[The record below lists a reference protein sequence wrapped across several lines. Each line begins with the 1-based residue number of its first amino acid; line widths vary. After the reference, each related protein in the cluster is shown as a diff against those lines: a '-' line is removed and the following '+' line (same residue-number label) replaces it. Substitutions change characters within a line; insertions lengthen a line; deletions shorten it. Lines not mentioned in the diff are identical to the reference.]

1 MKHGILMVFAS
12 ALLATPGLA
21 ADPPAATPA
30 TPAAAAP
37 VSKNTSPLVSP
48 GELKKRLDAKDP
60 NVVVLDVRSIGEFEA
75 GHVPGAKH
83 IPHDALASRLSELA
97 ASRDQ
102 EVVVYCR
109 SGRRAGL
116 AEDILRGAGFTK
128 VKHLEGDYPGWEG
141 AQKPAEAT
149 PTAPATK

>member
-1 MKHGILMVFAS
+1 MKRGILMVFAS
-12 ALLATPGLA
+12 ALLAAPVFA
-21 ADPPAATPA
+21 ADPPATPA
-30 TPAAAAP
+30 TPAATAP

-48 GELKKRLDAKDP
+48 TELKKRLDAKDP

-149 PTAPATK
+149 TAPATK